1 MEETKT
7 EVQKF
12 DSQDVEKNKIFAII
26 GYIFPILFFIPL
38 VTEAKD
44 SPYAKFHSN
53 QQLILLIFAI
63 AGYTAATILS
73 VVLIGLFLFPL
84 IGIASLAFMIIGIL
98 NAVNGVPKKLPVIG
112 GVTLIK

>member
-1 MEETKT
+1 MVETTT

-12 DSQDVEKNKIFAII
+12 DSQDVEKNKVLAIV

-44 SPYAKFHSN
+44 SLYAKFHSN
-53 QQLILLIFAI
+53 QQLILLLFAI
-63 AGYTAATILS
+63 VGYTAASILS

-112 GVTLIK
+112 GITLIK